1 MPKDLLLKYAGQY
14 FCTVA
19 ESVSRLLAERR
30 PGQVGELYESEGS
43 VQTLPL
49 LLQPALGTALLVV
62 LLVRLKVL
70 QRVLLLLIS
79 LLNELP
85 SQGGGALLSGLPI
98 LRQPLGSSLVVH
110 SLVLTE
116 GVCGLLP
123 FQPGI
128 RVLRTVAVCMG
139 ESA

>member
-1 MPKDLLLKYAGQY
+1 M
-14 FCTVA
+14 A

-30 PGQVGELYESEGS
+30 PGQVGELYESKGS

-79 LLNELP
+79 FLHELP
-85 SQGGGALLSGLPI
+85 FQGGGTLLSCLPI
-98 LRQPLGSSLVVH
+98 P
-110 SLVLTE
+110 T
-116 GVCGLLP
+116 
-123 FQPGI
+123 
-128 RVLRTVAVCMG
+128 
-139 ESA
+139 